1 MDDYIKKIVLALD
14 VEDKETALTLV
25 QELKDCVGMFK
36 IGKQLFTRYGPEIVN
51 AVLDTGGDIFLDLK
65 FHDIPNTVAKASRE
79 AVRLGVK
86 IFNVHTT
93 GGSEMMERTVLEVN
107 QAALEYKVQKP
118 LVLGVTILTSI
129 SESVLKD
136 EIGCVKN
143 LQEQV
148 VSLALLAKKSGLDG
162 VVASP
167 KEVSL
172 IRENCGDDFIILTP
186 GIRPL
191 WASANDQKRIM
202 TPKDAIKKGSN
213 YIVIGRPILN
223 ADSPREAALKIAE
236 EIKQS

>member
-1 MDDYIKKIVLALD
+1 MDNSTKKIVLALD
-14 VEDKETALTLV
+14 VEDKDKALELV
-25 QELKDCVGMFK
+25 EELKDCVGMFK

-51 AVLDTGGDIFLDLK
+51 KVLENGGDVFLDLK

-86 IFNVHTT
+86 IFNVHAT
-93 GGSEMMERTVLEVN
+93 GGKEMMSRTVEEVN
-107 QAALEYKVQKP
+107 KASLEYGVQKP

-136 EIGCVKN
+136 EIRCQYNIK
-143 LQEQV
+143 EQV
-148 VSLALLAKKSGLDG
+148 VSLALLAKQSGLDG

-167 KEVSL
+167 QEVSL
-172 IRENCGDDFIILTP
+172 IRENCGEDFIILTP

-191 WASANDQKRIM
+191 WANANDQKRIM
-202 TPKDAIKKGSN
+202 TPQDAIRKGVD

-236 EIKQS
+236 EIK